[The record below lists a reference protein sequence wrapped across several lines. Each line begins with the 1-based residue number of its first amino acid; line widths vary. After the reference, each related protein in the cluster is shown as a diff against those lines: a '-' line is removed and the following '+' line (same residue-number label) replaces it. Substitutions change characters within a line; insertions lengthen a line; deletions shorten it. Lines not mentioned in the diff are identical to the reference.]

1 MHMGSGVN
9 VQGGS
14 FALLLPWG
22 MVLWFL
28 SALPPYECF
37 WCPYLRFMLF
47 GADYCHYGIK
57 IKIWAFYGFNYS
69 SYSYRF
75 RNWCGTAGFC
85 GGGSF
90 CKELYW
96 CSFRNW
102 IHF

>member
-1 MHMGSGVN
+1 MCIGSGVN

-14 FALLLPWG
+14 FALPCLWA

-28 SALPPYECF
+28 SALPPTNVSGVHICV
-37 WCPYLRFMLF
+37 LRSLVRTTATVVLKSKF
-47 GADYCHYGIK
+47 GLSAV
-57 IKIWAFYGFNYS
+57 FNYS

-75 RNWCGTAGFC
+75 RNWCGTAGFG

-102 IHF
+102 MHF